1 MMKKAYPLILLMT
14 AILLAPI
21 AISVATEER
30 AAEHDALI
38 AKIEAGVR
46 LTRGELG
53 RNHLHPN
60 VIKAMRDVPRHE
72 FVPQSYQRQSYF
84 DRPIPIG
91 HGQTISQ
98 PYIVAIMTDL
108 IDPEPGDKVFEL
120 GTGSGYQAAVLS
132 RIVDKIYS
140 MEIVEPL
147 GKQAKAKLKQLG
159 YDNIEVTIGDG
170 YHGRPD
176 VGPFDAIVVTAA
188 GDHIPPPLVRQLKPG
203 GKMIIPVGSSFFTQQ
218 LMLVTKGLD
227 GSVGTQSTLPVRF
240 VPLTGKH

>member
-1 MMKKAYPLILLMT
+1 MEMRYPLIVFVTVLMLL
-14 AILLAPI
+14 P
-21 AISVATEER
+21 ATESVTANDR
-30 AAEHDALI
+30 TAEHDALI
-38 AKIEAGVR
+38 TKIEAGVR

-53 RNHLHPN
+53 RNQLHPN

-72 FVPQSYQRQSYF
+72 FVPKSYQRQAYY

-108 IDPEPGDKVFEL
+108 IDPEPGDKIFEL

-132 RIVDKIYS
+132 KIVAKVYS

-170 YHGRPD
+170 YHGRPED
-176 VGPFDAIVVTAA
+176 GPYDAIVVTAA
-188 GDHIPPPLVRQLKPG
+188 GDHIPTPLVRQLKPG

-218 LMLVTKGLD
+218 LMLVTKGRD
-227 GSVGTQSTLPVRF
+227 GSVSTQSILPVRF